1 MAKLVLAEM
10 DQLLTSINFST
21 LFYENAQYNSKVLKN
36 RLFLYFSK
44 KGIQKLKIAEV
55 LSVIY
60 KLLREEVLVKGT
72 HAGLK

>member
-1 MAKLVLAEM
+1 MDQVLA
-10 DQLLTSINFST
+10 SINLST

-55 LSVIY
+55 LSVMY
-60 KLLREEVLVKGT
+60 KLLKEEVLVAGT